1 MIEETITLK
10 IMTRSRMIRSCM
22 TRSCMIMIKRIAA
35 LVGAL
40 ALVGLVCALLVDAPL
55 ARAEGPNARKDAATA
70 PIVRSYD
77 VDAMRVQGEL
87 RYRANCGRCH
97 AAPRKFP
104 PRMMATV
111 LRHMRVRATITD
123 EDMRL
128 VLFYMSQ

>member
-1 MIEETITLK
+1 MK
-10 IMTRSRMIRSCM
+10 V
-22 TRSCMIMIKRIAA
+22 RIAI
-35 LVGAL
+35 LICGIVFGSVVYSSL
-40 ALVGLVCALLVDAPL
+40 IDVSL
-55 ARAEGPNARKDAATA
+55 ARADAPSAKKEATTPA
-70 PIVRSYD
+70 VAHSYD
-77 VDAMRVQGEL
+77 ADAMRVQGEQ

>member
-1 MIEETITLK
+1 MK
-10 IMTRSRMIRSCM
+10 TRVGV
-22 TRSCMIMIKRIAA
+22 

-40 ALVGLVCALLVDAPL
+40 VLGSLVYASLVQVSLVH
-55 ARAEGPNARKDAATA
+55 AEGPSSRKEAAGV
-70 PIVRSYD
+70 PVVHSYD
-77 VDAMRVQGEL
+77 ADAMRIQGEQ

>member
-1 MIEETITLK
+1 MDCGNCLPIPDSIGQGGDA
-10 IMTRSRMIRSCM
+10 MTM
-22 TRSCMIMIKRIAA
+22 TMPIAV
-35 LVGAL
+35 LFGAL
-40 ALVGLVCALLVDAPL
+40 TLGAMSYGSSAHAEAPSGKKDVGTSPVAQ
-55 ARAEGPNARKDAATA
+55 T
-70 PIVRSYD
+70 YD
-77 VDAMRVQGEL
+77 SDTMRLQGEQ

-97 AAPRKFP
+97 AAPQKFP

>member
-1 MIEETITLK
+1 M
-10 IMTRSRMIRSCM
+10 S
-22 TRSCMIMIKRIAA
+22 A
-35 LVGAL
+35 LVLGSL
-40 ALVGLVCALLVDAPL
+40 IFVSLIFVSTIFVSTIFVSPV
-55 ARAEGPNARKDAATA
+55 RAEGPTGKKDSSSPTA
-70 PIVRSYD
+70 VQSYGAD
-77 VDAMRVQGEL
+77 EMRVQGEL